1 MFGILKISDTF
12 PLRSGRG
19 FTLVEAVITTGIITI
34 LAGATFGVIGVQKS
48 AKFDSQSQEL
58 LGSLRDMQ
66 SKSRSVEGN
75 REYGVS
81 FSGNSWTTF
90 SRDPASQAVT
100 NLRTTTLSS
109 ATLTTAIVPNATQ
122 VVFTRLTGQ
131 PTNSTSATLTLNMT
145 NPTKQRVL
153 KVESA
158 GAIYVQ

>member
-1 MFGILKISDTF
+1 MFKVLKMSLS
-12 PLRSGRG
+12 PVRSTAGY
-19 FTLVEAVITTGIITI
+19 TLIEVVVVLSVIGII
-34 LAGATFGVIGVQKS
+34 AGMSFAAVGLQRS
-48 AKFDSQSQEL
+48 AAFDSQSQDL

-66 SKSRSVEGN
+66 SKSRSVEAN

-90 SRDPASQAVT
+90 SRDPATLAVSNIKIT
-100 NLRTTTLSS
+100 NLSS
-109 ATLTTAIVPNATQ
+109 ATLTTAISPTATQ
-122 VVFTRLTGQ
+122 IVFTRLTGV
-131 PTNSTSATLTLNMT
+131 PTNSTSATLTMNLT